1 MQHLLISTTPAWLAP
16 AVWLAP
22 LVWVLAALLTLWLV
36 LLFLNWYVDP
46 ARIYRRRHE
55 PRPARK
61 LRERKLNL
69 LREAPKPIATLILG
83 TSRVFNLDL
92 LGSLERERQA
102 EPGGGVTVELR
113 PADSTKALPAA
124 DLIPAPQ
131 FNFAVDGG
139 MSEDWLAAWR
149 WVCRLNADKGVAPP
163 KLLVIG
169 VGLPSFHP
177 NKPLPWEALVERDF
191 GAELVRLG
199 ALPPGDAWRWP
210 LLLRYDTA
218 RHTLRY
224 LQKRARRKREG
235 YSAKFDYRADGVLH
249 WLDSDGAG
257 GGGLLERQLRN
268 YPRTGLLLSDY
279 DRIGERR
286 AAWFETL
293 LAECSAAG
301 TRVCLCI
308 VPEHPRLVERERE
321 LGAERVHEMVRDYLA
336 RQCARHDALLL
347 DWLDPA
353 SIGMDAGCFRDV
365 MHFTEE
371 GARRL
376 GAALLDSLKSWP
388 ELPEQASRP

>member
-1 MQHLLISTTPAWLAP
+1 MQHLLISIAPAWLALP
-16 AVWLAP
+16 AWVAP
-22 LVWVLAALLTLWLV
+22 LGWVLAVLSTLWLI
-36 LLFLNWYVDP
+36 LLYLNWYVDP

-61 LRERKLNL
+61 LRERKLKL
-69 LREAPKPIATLILG
+69 LRESPAPVATLILG

-92 LGSLERERQA
+92 LGSLERAR
-102 EPGGGVTVELR
+102 
-113 PADSTKALPAA
+113 ADLPAGLPD

-149 WVCRLNADKGVAPP
+149 WVCRLNREKGGAPP
-163 KLLVIG
+163 RLLVIG

-177 NKPLPWEALVERDF
+177 KKPLPWEALVERDF
-191 GAELVRLG
+191 GEELVRLG
-199 ALPPGDAWRWP
+199 ALPAGDTWRWP

-235 YSAKFDYRADGVLH
+235 YSAKFDYRPDGVLH

-308 VPEHPRLVERERE
+308 VPEHPRMVERERE
-321 LGAERVHEMVRDYLA
+321 LGAERVHALVRDYLA
-336 RQCARHDALLL
+336 RQCERHGALLL

-353 SIGMDAGCFRDV
+353 QIGMDAGCFRDV
-365 MHFTEE
+365 MHFTET

-376 GAALLDSLKSWP
+376 GAALLA
-388 ELPEQASRP
+388 ELQPAPPRNG